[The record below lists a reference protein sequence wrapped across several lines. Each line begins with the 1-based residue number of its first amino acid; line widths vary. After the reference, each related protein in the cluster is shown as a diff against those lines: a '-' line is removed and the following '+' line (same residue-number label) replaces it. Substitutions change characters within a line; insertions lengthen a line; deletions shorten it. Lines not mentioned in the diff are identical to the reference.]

1 MPRLRPIPSSFA
13 MMDFVTSPGFPA
25 RKSCRS
31 RVCVSSCIAL
41 PQVRTQFSKSRR
53 PCAERKKSKWKSC
66 TVGKTVRIST
76 CLLFSSPEPKA
87 QVSFSYQN
95 LSVVRRSVVVVVN
108 FLHFHLLLQN
118 HWTNFN
124 QTWHK
129 ASLGVGDSSLFK

>member
-13 MMDFVTSPGFPA
+13 MMDSATSPGFPVQ
-25 RKSCRS
+25 KSCRS

-41 PQVRTQFSKSRR
+41 PQVLTQFSKSRR
-53 PCAERKKSKWKSC
+53 PCVEPKKSKWKSC

-76 CLLFSSPEPKA
+76 CLPFISLPEPKA
-87 QVSFSYQN
+87 QVSFSDQN
-95 LSVVRRSVVVVVN
+95 LVVVVVVVVVVVN
-108 FLHFHLLLQN
+108 FLYFHLLLQN

-129 ASLGVGDSSLFK
+129 ASLG